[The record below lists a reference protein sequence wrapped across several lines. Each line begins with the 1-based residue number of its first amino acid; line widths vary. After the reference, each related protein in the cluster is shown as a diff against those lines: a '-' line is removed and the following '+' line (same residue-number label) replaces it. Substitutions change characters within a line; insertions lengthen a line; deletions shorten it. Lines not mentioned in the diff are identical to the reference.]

1 MPGSQS
7 LETRRSFFWL
17 IPPSGKGSSQ
27 RPLGLEVHGAKPLC
41 AYSQGLVPSFCLLP
55 GAKTPSA
62 SLFSVGQITTICA
75 QFLLSLDSRQGKLKR
90 STGSNLCSQEKQ
102 RNCYFLFLDFRGNK
116 IGSSCRTFLEY
127 LKTHILKK
135 TDGSVRNVSSTSLCW
150 KWGAQLLVLRCV
162 PTPWFSISVVWT
174 AGLTLNKPSPGT
186 GTSLG
191 SEIEGPE
198 DFRSCSLSGQ
208 CEFYPFDNG
217 SIPLAQCEWC
227 SRLQIHHISFLQTF
241 SCLFDL
247 SKQEWELI
255 FEFNLLKCTI
265 WCVCHRRI
273 TCQGGNSNADHRGS
287 SPKLLQPTHLH
298 FLPPSSQ
305 SKQLPSKLCHSFPK
319 QTHSIQEVWTWK
331 CLGRGSTGDPTHPTC
346 WCLPPSKHPCSLHA
360 WKTRHTKGGLHS
372 CLLTS
377 WIKNKKSHLEAQF
390 NCWDYVSSGNITGEK
405 STGDVSW
412 RSVFPW
418 LPSQTRGEN
427 WPVIQFCLW
436 FNIMTKSCKANWCYG
451 HLCWQQYLNTF
462 KNHYLLRLLQIHSV
476 AGNASLKQ
484 WRRKS

>member
-127 LKTHILKK
+127 LKPHILKK
-135 TDGSVRNVSSTSLCW
+135 TDGSVRNVSSTPLCW

-191 SEIEGPE
+191 SEIKGPE

-208 CEFYPFDNG
+208 REFYPFDNG
-217 SIPLAQCEWC
+217 GIPLAQCEWC

-241 SCLFDL
+241 SCFFDL

-273 TCQGGNSNADHRGS
+273 TCRGGNSNADHRSS
-287 SPKLLQPTHLH
+287 SPKLWHCSNPPT
-298 FLPPSSQ
+298 
-305 SKQLPSKLCHSFPK
+305 
-319 QTHSIQEVWTWK
+319 
-331 CLGRGSTGDPTHPTC
+331 ST
-346 WCLPPSKHPCSLHA
+346 
-360 WKTRHTKGGLHS
+360 S
-372 CLLTS
+372 CLLPARANSFPLNFVISSPNRLTQS
-377 WIKNKKSHLEAQF
+377 RKFEHGSVWGEAARE
-390 NCWDYVSSGNITGEK
+390 I
-405 STGDVSW
+405 
-412 RSVFPW
+412 P
-418 LPSQTRGEN
+418 PI
-427 WPVIQFCLW
+427 P
-436 FNIMTKSCKANWCYG
+436 
-451 HLCWQQYLNTF
+451 H
-462 KNHYLLRLLQIHSV
+462 
-476 AGNASLKQ
+476 AGACHHQSILAPFMLGKPDIP
-484 WRRKS
+484 KVG